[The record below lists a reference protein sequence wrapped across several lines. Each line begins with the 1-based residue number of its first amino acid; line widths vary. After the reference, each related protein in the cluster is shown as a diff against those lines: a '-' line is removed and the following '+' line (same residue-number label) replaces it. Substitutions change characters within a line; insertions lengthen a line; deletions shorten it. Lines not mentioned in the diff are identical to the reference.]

1 MRGGTHGSDINVCVV
16 GHYVK
21 SISRN
26 ANIDLKRRNSL
37 MKCRG
42 IVVIDYDIE
51 GSFLEAAEEQTK
63 LQDAIAGIVKGNK
76 RVIFHQVDM
85 KERRGDQT
93 PDIKSMKFRNS

>member
-1 MRGGTHGSDINVCVV
+1 MQTKEDH
-16 GHYVK
+16 
-21 SISRN
+21 
-26 ANIDLKRRNSL
+26 

-63 LQDAIAGIVKGNK
+63 LQEAIAS
-76 RVIFHQVDM
+76 
-85 KERRGDQT
+85 QT